1 MDYKLTF
8 KEYSQALKENRLLG
22 LKCRQCPTI
31 TVPPRMVCRKCA
43 SPELEIVGLS
53 GQGTIETFT
62 TAFVAAEGREDE
74 APYTIV
80 MVALD
85 EGPWLMGNLIGIDPE
100 KVGMEIMGR
109 RVKLGHRVFTG
120 DKYSAGEA
128 ARPIFSLED

>member
-22 LKCRQCPTI
+22 LKCRQCTTI
-31 TVPPRMVCRKCA
+31 TVPPRMVCRKCS
-43 SPELEIVGLS
+43 SPELDIVGLS

-74 APYTIV
+74 VPYTIV

-85 EGPWLMGNLIGIDPE
+85 EGPWLVGNLIGIDPE